1 MKILVL
7 GGAVS
12 GLAAARLAHSRG
24 HQATIYDADTARVAA
39 ALREGF
45 ATVAG
50 SWSADVLAGVDLVVT
65 SPGFPE
71 RSLPIVETLESGVP
85 LESEL
90 EFGWRHLDCP
100 VAGVTGTNGKTTT
113 TQAAAEMLEMTGCRS
128 AAVGNVGY
136 AISDAALHSW
146 DSLVVEASS
155 FQLRFSDTFHPKAA
169 ALLNI
174 APDHF
179 DWHGSFPSYQ
189 AAKQKIFQNQTSD
202 DLLVF
207 DADDPG
213 AQRAVAN
220 APSRVLTVSAK
231 HRNEGGWGVEDEA
244 LHLPGIRVAVDE
256 MATNDPSFLVDLAA
270 AGLLALELGAGPE
283 AVTQCLRN
291 FQPGAHRRR
300 TVAVINGVGYVD
312 DSKATNP
319 HSALS
324 AVAAFPS
331 VVLIAGG
338 LAKGLD
344 VAPLAQAANLRYL
357 VAIGEAAPVLLAA
370 ARVPAVAVA
379 TLEAAVQAAAKVAN
393 PGDVVLLAP
402 GCASFDMFSD
412 YAHRGD
418 EFIRL
423 VNGLTVGV
431 AQ

>member
-1 MKILVL
+1 ML
-7 GGAVS
+7 
-12 GLAAARLAHSRG
+12 
-24 HQATIYDADTARVAA
+24 
-39 ALREGF
+39 
-45 ATVAG
+45 
-50 SWSADVLAGVDLVVT
+50 VLAG
-65 SPGFPE
+65 
-71 RSLPIVETLESGVP
+71 R
-85 LESEL
+85 
-90 EFGWRHLDCP
+90 
-100 VAGVTGTNGKTTT
+100 
-113 TQAAAEMLEMTGCRS
+113 QS

-136 AISDAALHSW
+136 AISDAALRRW

-169 ALLNI
+169 ALLNL

-179 DWHGSFPSYQ
+179 DWHGSLASYQ
-189 AAKQKIFQNQTSD
+189 AAKQKIFQNQTTD

-213 AQRAVAN
+213 ARQAVAG
-220 APSRVLTVSAK
+220 ARSRLLAVSA
-231 HRNEGGWGVEDEA
+231 RRRVEGGWGVADDA
-244 LHLPGIRVAVDE
+244 LHLPGIQVAVDE
-256 MATNDPSFLVDLAA
+256 MATSDPSFLVDLAA
-270 AGLLALELGAGPE
+270 AGLLALELGAGTE
-283 AVTQCLRN
+283 AVAQCLRT

-300 TVAVINGVGYVD
+300 VVAVIDGVSYVD

-319 HSALS
+319 HSALA

-344 VAPLAQAANLRYL
+344 VTPLAVAPNLRFL

-370 ARVPAVAVA
+370 ARVPAVAA
-379 TLEAAVQAAAKVAN
+379 STMEAAVEAAAERAAS
-393 PGDVVLLAP
+393 GDVVLLAP

-423 VNGLTVGV
+423 VNEMSVRV
-431 AQ
+431 EQ